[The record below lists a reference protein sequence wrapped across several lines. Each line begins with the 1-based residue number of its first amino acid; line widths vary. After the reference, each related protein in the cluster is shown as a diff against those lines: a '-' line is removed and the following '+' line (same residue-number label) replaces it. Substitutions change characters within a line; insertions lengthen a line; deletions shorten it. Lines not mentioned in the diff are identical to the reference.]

1 MVKMAKDTSKERMN
15 KGALDHGAT
24 HGSMGGCARPIYI
37 NIYKYFGAP
46 L

>member
-1 MVKMAKDTSKERMN
+1 MEKMAKDTSEERMN
-15 KGALDHGAT
+15 KGALDHSAEQGRRVGALDL
-24 HGSMGGCARPIYI
+24 YI

>member
-1 MVKMAKDTSKERMN
+1 MEKMVKDTSEERMN
-15 KGALDHGAT
+15 KGCDE
-24 HGSMGGCARPIYI
+24 PIYI